1 LGFTTFSRSDER
13 KVNPYL
19 DPRRKLPNEPKMGRV
34 VVRLGD
40 DGSAAE
46 YSGGER
52 DEERDLVGS

>member
-1 LGFTTFSRSDER
+1 LSRSDER
-13 KVNPYL
+13 KLTPYL

-52 DEERDLVGS
+52 DEERDLVGR